1 MSCNTCGTKGGCSS
15 THPGCKSNGSCGTS
29 GCDKLEVFDWLAGM
43 NSTHEPNTSLEV
55 RFKNTRKEFLFNEKG
70 LPLQK
75 GDVISVESN
84 TGFDVGVV
92 SIAGELVKIQMK
104 KKGVTSEGL
113 KKVYRKATQEDIDM
127 WSGAQAMENEAMVK
141 TRRIVSDLGL
151 KMKIS
156 DVKFQADKNRAT
168 FFYIAEERVDFRE
181 LIKVL
186 ADTFKVRVE
195 MKQIGSR
202 QEAGLVGG
210 IGSCGRELCCSS
222 WLTDFRS
229 VSTSAA
235 RYQQLSINPMKLAG
249 QCGKLK
255 CCLNYELDAYMDA
268 LKEFPSA
275 KARLKTKRGTAFHQK
290 SDIFRGM
297 MWYSYEDSPSEFIPM
312 KVDRVREVLRLNEDG
327 KPVDD
332 LKEYSY
338 VTPETSDRDFENVIG
353 QDDVARFD
361 SQSNQFNKKRAKS
374 KGRKK
379 NPNKPK
385 SK

>member
-55 RFKNTRKEFLFNEKG
+55 RFKNTRKEFFFNEKG

-229 VSTSAA
+229 VSPSAA

>member
-1 MSCNTCGTKGGCSS
+1 
-15 THPGCKSNGSCGTS
+15 
-29 GCDKLEVFDWLAGM
+29 VFDWLAGM

-55 RFKNTRKEFLFNEKG
+55 RFKNTRKEFFFNEKG

-275 KARLKTKRGTAFHQK
+275 KARLKTKRGTAIHQK

>member
-55 RFKNTRKEFLFNEKG
+55 RFKNTRKEFFFNEKG

>member
-1 MSCNTCGTKGGCSS
+1 M
-15 THPGCKSNGSCGTS
+15 
-29 GCDKLEVFDWLAGM
+29 
-43 NSTHEPNTSLEV
+43 
-55 RFKNTRKEFLFNEKG
+55 
-70 LPLQK
+70 
-75 GDVISVESN
+75 
-84 TGFDVGVV
+84 GVV

-338 VTPETSDRDFENVIG
+338 VTPETSDRDLENVIG